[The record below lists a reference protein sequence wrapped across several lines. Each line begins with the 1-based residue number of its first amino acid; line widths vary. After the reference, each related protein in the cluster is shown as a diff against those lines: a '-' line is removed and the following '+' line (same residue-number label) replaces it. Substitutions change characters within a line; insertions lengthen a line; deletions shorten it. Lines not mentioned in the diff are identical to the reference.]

1 MLLKNLVLVFKRKE
15 TQMKFRMIVFGAIL
29 LAAPFFVAIPQTAA
43 QSPGQLRAMKQRA
56 AKVTLMKNKYVTR
69 VLESNNI
76 PYQLI
81 SDGIVGRLKIEG
93 KGVDVSRIEIVPVAN
108 EDGND
113 FQVTGHEL
121 FFYTKDQILHLVSSL
136 IIR

>member
-1 MLLKNLVLVFKRKE
+1 
-15 TQMKFRMIVFGAIL
+15 MKFRVIAIGTLL

-43 QSPGQLRAMKQRA
+43 KTPGQLRAMKQRA
-56 AKVTLMKNKYVTR
+56 AKVTRMKNQYVTR
-69 VLESNNI
+69 VLEYNSI
-76 PYQLI
+76 PYQLT
-81 SDGIVGRLKIEG
+81 SDGIVGRLKIQGQWVE
-93 KGVDVSRIEIVPVAN
+93 VNRIEIVPVSN

-113 FQVTGHEL
+113 FRVTGHEL